1 MLCNDFTDAESKDRT
16 LQQRVRRLHSKL
28 QSSGSGGST
37 TVNPTTEK
45 ELGINITTLAS
56 RACNFLTQSTD
67 AFLAVK
73 SCSDILNDSGFVKL
87 SKREP
92 FAGKLLP
99 GGRYYYTINHS
110 TIVAFTVG
118 AKYMA
123 GNGFKIIGA
132 HTGTFLYNFYMVC

>member
-1 MLCNDFTDAESKDRT
+1 MLRNDFTDAESKDRT

-28 QSSGSGGST
+28 QSSGGGS
-37 TVNPTTEK
+37 TVNPTTTEK
-45 ELGINITTLAS
+45 ELDVNITTLAS
-56 RACNFLTQSTD
+56 RACHFLTQSTD

-73 SCSDILNDSGFVKL
+73 SCSDILNDTGLFVKL

-99 GGRYYYTINHS
+99 GGCYYYTINHS

-132 HTGTFLYNFYMVC
+132 HTGTFL